1 MEQRKRLFVV
11 VKGDEIIVTSF
22 TGFRA
27 AYWNHPQ
34 LIVRQRTDTD
44 DHEMLAQAWQAANAR
59 ARELGWI
66 V

>member
-1 MEQRKRLFVV
+1 MRLFVV
-11 VKGDEIIVTSF
+11 VQGHEIIVTTE

-27 AYWNHPQ
+27 EYWKRPNHSQ
-34 LIVRQRTDTD
+34 LKLRRCTDGEN
-44 DHEMLAQAWQAANAR
+44 HQLLAQAWQAANSR